1 MHTISEVVILLGLF
15 LLSYGIFFNMNLI
28 ISGGVVMM
36 CGSCISIITMR
47 SYQELVEDEVS
58 DDA

>member
-1 MHTISEVVILLGLF
+1 MHAISGHVILLGLF

-28 ISGGVVMM
+28 ISGGIVMM

-47 SYQELVEDEVS
+47 SHQELIEEEFS
-58 DDA
+58 EEE